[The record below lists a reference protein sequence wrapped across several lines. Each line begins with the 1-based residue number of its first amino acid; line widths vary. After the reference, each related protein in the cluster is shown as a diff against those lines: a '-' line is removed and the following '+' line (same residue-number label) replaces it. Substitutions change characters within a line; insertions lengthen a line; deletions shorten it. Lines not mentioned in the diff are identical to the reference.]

1 MRETNRAL
9 REQLEGG
16 GMHRGTEASM
26 LQCTV
31 GKEHQ
36 RLKDG
41 DIMQRQKLE
50 AANHRAAELEVQ
62 LGRKEQLI
70 LDQKKLLEDSKARSR
85 AELSAC
91 ESRCLVLRRVVQTL
105 QTETLH
111 LYSQLHLDT
120 HTHSRPQDVRP
131 NGGSV
136 ALPAPHKPRPFSS
149 SVGIINGGTLS
160 SSPLSLAPCSSPLSL
175 SPIDSPLAVGSFLEQ
190 RARQL
195 FRPTNH
201 SAEEEEEGEE
211 EEDEVQSEGSILGQE
226 AEETSPLTGS
236 PQTPRVAPPPVAPPP
251 DLTLAVRQRRHELSI
266 MDYDETQP
274 DF

>member
-1 MRETNRAL
+1 
-9 REQLEGG
+9 
-16 GMHRGTEASM
+16 
-26 LQCTV
+26 
-31 GKEHQ
+31 
-36 RLKDG
+36 
-41 DIMQRQKLE
+41 MQRQKLE

-70 LDQKKLLEDSKARSR
+70 LEQKKLLEDSKARSR

-160 SSPLSLAPCSSPLSL
+160 SSPLSLALCSSPLSL

-201 SAEEEEEGEE
+201 SAKEEEEEGEE
-211 EEDEVQSEGSILGQE
+211 EEDEDEVQSEGSILGQE

-236 PQTPRVAPPPVAPPP
+236 PQTPRVAPPHVAPPPVAPPP

>member
-1 MRETNRAL
+1 ETSAAMEKSIRPS
-9 REQLEGG
+9 
-16 GMHRGTEASM
+16 EASM

-85 AELSAC
+85 
-91 ESRCLVLRRVVQTL
+91 
-105 QTETLH
+105 
-111 LYSQLHLDT
+111 
-120 HTHSRPQDVRP
+120 P

-149 SVGIINGGTLS
+149 SGG
-160 SSPLSLAPCSSPLSL
+160 
-175 SPIDSPLAVGSFLEQ
+175 
-190 RARQL
+190 
-195 FRPTNH
+195 
-201 SAEEEEEGEE
+201 
-211 EEDEVQSEGSILGQE
+211 
-226 AEETSPLTGS
+226 
-236 PQTPRVAPPPVAPPP
+236 
-251 DLTLAVRQRRHELSI
+251 
-266 MDYDETQP
+266 
-274 DF
+274 